1 MKFIDTHAHLQDPRL
16 INQLNQLLDNADQA
30 GVEKIIVVGYDLP
43 SSEIAVNLTNHH
55 QIFAGVG
62 FHPHDAENWNSRSY
76 QQLKQLARQEKVVA
90 IGEVG
95 LDNYYLHSS
104 PEIQRNVFKAQI
116 ELAAELNYPL
126 IVHSRKAI
134 GEVME
139 ILQDKNYNQVLLHS
153 FEGNIAQAKQAVQK
167 NYFLSFNGITTFKN
181 SDRIQVLREISL
193 NNVVVETDCPYL
205 APVPMRGKL
214 NQPSFIPYIN
224 NFIAGQL
231 KVDPQFTALTFYQNS
246 LKFFKIDE
254 QARIK

>member
-1 MKFIDTHAHLQDPRL
+1 MKYIDTHAHLQDPRL
-16 INQLNQLLDNADQA
+16 MNQLNQLLDNADKA
-30 GVEKIIVVGYDLP
+30 GVEKIIVVGYDLS
-43 SSEIAVNLTNHH
+43 SSEIAVNLTEHH
-55 QIFAGVG
+55 QIFAGIG
-62 FHPHDAENWNSRSY
+62 IHPHDAEKWNSRSY

-104 PEIQRNVFKAQI
+104 PEIQKKVFNIQI

-126 IVHSRKAI
+126 IVHSRKAMA
-134 GEVME
+134 EVME
-139 ILQDKNYNQVLLHS
+139 ILENKNYNQVLLHS
-153 FEGNIAQAKQAVQK
+153 FEGNIVQAKQAVQK

-181 SDRIQVLREISL
+181 SDRIQILKEINL
-193 NNVVVETDCPYL
+193 KNTVVETDCPYL

-231 KVDPQFTALTFYQNS
+231 GVDPQFTASTFYHNS

-254 QARIK
+254 